1 MNDVEAEK
9 KLTDLANK
17 VAQVSER
24 GFNFLI
30 DRMYFAG
37 DNGYK
42 NFKVFAPVLS
52 SLILDSNK
60 KVTNWMSISI
70 SSGKIKPF
78 HNDLEPTNI

>member
-9 KLTDLANK
+9 KLTDLTNK

-30 DRMYFAG
+30 DRMYFTG

-42 NFKVFAPVLS
+42 NFKVFAPILS
-52 SLILDSNK
+52 SVILDSNK

-70 SSGKIKPF
+70 SSEKIKPF